1 MANYSDFKFYRYDP
15 SLAAAIVFAICFLL
29 TSLLHIYQL
38 LRSRTWYLT
47 ALVVGG
53 IMEVIGYIGRILS
66 SRQTPNWTLGPFIIQ
81 STFLLIAPA
90 MFTASIYMVLG
101 RIIVAVD
108 GEKYSLIKKRW
119 LTKIFVMTDI
129 ISFLVLSG
137 GM

>member
-1 MANYSDFKFYRYDP
+1 
-15 SLAAAIVFAICFLL
+15 
-29 TSLLHIYQL
+29 
-38 LRSRTWYLT
+38 
-47 ALVVGG
+47 
-53 IMEVIGYIGRILS
+53 MEVIGYIGRILS
-66 SRQTPNWTLGPFIIQ
+66 SRQTPNWTLGPFILQ

>member
-1 MANYSDFKFYRYDP
+1 
-15 SLAAAIVFAICFLL
+15 
-29 TSLLHIYQL
+29 
-38 LRSRTWYLT
+38 
-47 ALVVGG
+47 
-53 IMEVIGYIGRILS
+53 
-66 SRQTPNWTLGPFIIQ
+66 
-81 STFLLIAPA
+81 
-90 MFTASIYMVLG
+90 VLG